1 MFSFPTLLS
10 MIFDGDGLF
19 FVFFSCFFFFL
30 VGWLVFGSLKPQ
42 LSCVLWVLPAS

>member
-10 MIFDGDGLF
+10 MIFDGEGLF
-19 FVFFSCFFFFL
+19 FVFLAVFL